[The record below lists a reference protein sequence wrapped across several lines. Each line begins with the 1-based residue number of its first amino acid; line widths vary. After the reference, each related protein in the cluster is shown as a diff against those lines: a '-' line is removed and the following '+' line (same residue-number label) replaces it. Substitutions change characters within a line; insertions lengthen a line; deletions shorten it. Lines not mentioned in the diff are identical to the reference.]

1 MHAGSNARGE
11 RVLLVED
18 GFQRGAL
25 AAARSFGRAGWFVG
39 CASPRRGWA
48 ARSRYVSRWHR
59 IPPPQEGARFVASV
73 SAAVRDGGYRILF
86 PVGDAEVVALSAERA
101 DLGAIFPYPRHD
113 AVVRALDKDVLA
125 KIARA
130 CGVAT
135 PRTYALGRDDALPA
149 EVVVKE
155 RARGTHAR
163 RSATHMA
170 ATEADARAR
179 AAKILAGGGEA
190 VLQEALPGPLV
201 GYTALVDG
209 AGRVVAELQQV
220 ADRTWPPRAGGST
233 RAELVPVDAELAA
246 GARAVLRELG
256 WFGLVQLQYVLAAD
270 GVPRLIDLNGRFY
283 GSLALAM
290 KAGVDFPLMWAQ
302 LALGQD
308 PPEPARRVRAVR
320 YQWLEGDL
328 RRALVERRGGLATDV
343 WDCLRYARGAAHAT
357 WSFADPAPTGTLVAL
372 LARRAAGKAFRSAQ
386 RAR

>member
-1 MHAGSNARGE
+1 MQPGSNARGE
-11 RVLLVED
+11 RVLLVDD

-59 IPPPQEGARFVASV
+59 IPPPQEEARFVGSV
-73 SAAVRDGGYRILF
+73 SEAVRDGGYGILF

-101 DLGAIFPYPRHD
+101 GLGANFPYPPHD
-113 AVVRALDKDVLA
+113 AVVRAFDKEELA

-130 CGVAT
+130 CGLAT
-135 PRTYALGRDDALPA
+135 PRTYALGHDDDLPA
-149 EVVVKE
+149 NVVVKE

-163 RSATHMA
+163 RSAA
-170 ATEADARAR
+170 YIASTEADARAR
-179 AAKILAGGGEA
+179 AAKILAGGGEP

-201 GYTALVDG
+201 GYTAVVDG
-209 AGRVVAELQQV
+209 AGRIVAELQQV

-233 RAELVPVDAELAA
+233 RAELVPVDGELAA

-256 WFGLVQLQYVLAAD
+256 WFGLAQVQYVLAAD
-270 GVPRLIDLNGRFY
+270 GVPRLIDFNGRFY
-283 GSLALAM
+283 GSLALATE
-290 KAGVDFPLMWAQ
+290 AGVDFPLMWAL

-308 PPEPARRVRAVR
+308 PPVPARTTRAAR

-328 RRALVERRGGLATDV
+328 RRAFVERRGGLAVDV
-343 WDCLRYARGAAHAT
+343 SDCLRYAHGAVHAT
-357 WSFADPAPTGTLVAL
+357 WDLADPGPTGALLAL
-372 LARRAAGKAFRSAQ
+372 LARRAAGKALRSAG
-386 RAR
+386 RAS